1 MKRLIGVSAILT
13 VLLFWGSVVLA
24 QPGKDFRLPSS
35 AVKISDGLYYLG
47 RSVSGAQGYAIL
59 RYATG
64 FAKPGGSGAA
74 RAPKCYGFLS
84 KGARW
89 KNTEHYV
96 TDINDPATENSLETW
111 DSRVSFDVFGS
122 RDPSGLVDGT
132 DTAAPDDKN
141 ELYFG
146 QIEESG
152 VIGVT
157 TVWGYFYGPTF
168 ARELIEWDMVLDN
181 TDFDWS
187 FTATPDPTKMDYQN
201 ILTHELGHA
210 AGLND
215 QYDTTCSEATMYGY
229 GTEGET
235 KKRDLAAPD
244 ITGIKELYR

>member
-64 FAKPGGSGAA
+64 FAKPGGRGAA

-96 TDINDPATENSLETW
+96 TDINDPATEISLETW

-122 RDPSGLVDGT
+122 RDPSGLVDGPT
-132 DTAAPDDKN
+132 PPPPTTKTSSTSARSKNRGLSASPPSGDTSP
-141 ELYFG
+141 
-146 QIEESG
+146 
-152 VIGVT
+152 V
-157 TVWGYFYGPTF
+157 P
-168 ARELIEWDMVLDN
+168 
-181 TDFDWS
+181 
-187 FTATPDPTKMDYQN
+187 
-201 ILTHELGHA
+201 
-210 AGLND
+210 
-215 QYDTTCSEATMYGY
+215 
-229 GTEGET
+229 
-235 KKRDLAAPD
+235 
-244 ITGIKELYR
+244 